1 MNDKS
6 PMELVLER
14 INHALKSGQ
23 TKLDLSGLG
32 LQEIPP
38 EIGRLSHLKEL
49 SLENNLLKALSDE
62 IFQIEDLEILD
73 LSNNPGLYALP
84 PDIKS
89 FTKLISLDLS
99 NCYSLYALPQEIG
112 ELYTLKMLKVQQ
124 SALYSLPRKI
134 GQLKALIELQISNSH
149 LDYILPEIGNLS
161 NLVSLNLSANNLRNL
176 PSTISNLS
184 CLDQIDLSNNRFV
197 SIPESIMAL
206 TGVRFL
212 KLTGNSIKSIPA
224 EILESTTDVDTL
236 SSYLDV
242 GELRKVQGKRLDRK
256 EFDKTQDN
264 LSIPNKEYER
274 SVFISYKW
282 EGESERLVNQLE
294 DILAKSNIRVVRD
307 KKDLGY
313 RESIE
318 KFEERIG
325 QGRCVILVISDG
337 YLRSEHCMYELLC
350 IDENKNLRERV
361 LPLVLE
367 SAYIYKPIDRIN
379 YIKYWGNEKN
389 ELDGAIRDIENLE
402 YTRQHIATLE
412 KYARIYSN
420 CDRLLDTLADMN
432 AQSVAE
438 HRQDNFSEIIK
449 TIMVMLG
456 FA

>member
-1 MNDKS
+1 MSDKS
-6 PMELVLER
+6 PLDVALAH
-14 INHALKSGQ
+14 INDALKSGQ
-23 TKLDLSGLG
+23 VKLDLSGLG

-49 SLENNLLKALSDE
+49 LLENNLIKVLSDE

-89 FTKLISLDLS
+89 FIKLISLDLS

-112 ELYTLKMLKVQQ
+112 ELYTLKMLKIHQ

-134 GQLKALIELQISNSH
+134 GQLKALIELQISGSQ
-149 LDYILPEIGNLS
+149 LDNIPREIGNLS
-161 NLVSLNLSANNLRNL
+161 NLVSLNLRANNLRNL
-176 PSTISNLS
+176 PSIISNLS
-184 CLDQIDLSNNRFV
+184 HLEQIDLSNNLFV

-212 KLTGNSIKSIPA
+212 KLAGNPIKSIPD

-236 SSYLDV
+236 LSYLDV
-242 GELRKVQGKRLDRK
+242 GELRKVQGKRIDKK
-256 EFDKTQDN
+256 EFEKTQDN

-282 EGESERLVNQLE
+282 EDESERLVDQLE
-294 DILAKSNIRVVRD
+294 DILIQNNIEVVRD

-313 RESIE
+313 RESIK
-318 KFEERIG
+318 KFEKRIG

-350 IDENKNLRERV
+350 VDENKNLRKRV
-361 LPLVLE
+361 LPLILE
-367 SAYIYKPIDRIN
+367 SAHIYKPINCIE
-379 YIKYWGNEKN
+379 YMTYWGEEKN
-389 ELDGAIRDIENLE
+389 ELDGAIRDTENLE
-402 YTRQHIATLE
+402 YTIPHIATLE
-412 KYARIYSN
+412 KYSRIYSN
-420 CDRLLDTLADMN
+420 FNRLLETLVDMN
-432 AQSVAE
+432 AKSVAE
-438 HRQDNFSEIIK
+438 HRQNNFKEIIR
-449 TIMVMLG
+449 TIKAMLG
-456 FA
+456 LA